1 MKFITSTHLNQWA
14 DTKECQQ
21 MLPELIKRLID
32 ASVTN
37 VDRLSFPSGDAVYLP
52 GWDGVVSC
60 DECID
65 LVPAGISLWECGASE
80 NVKGKIDSDY
90 DKRTENALGYDKS
103 NSTFVFVTPRIWE
116 GAEEWLNNHQNEWK
130 KVVVYTA
137 VELERWI
144 ESRPS
149 VGMWL
154 AEKLR
159 ILPSGGYMLPETY
172 WNRWAQGEKITLPY
186 DIVLPG
192 REEISKQIV
201 DTCKVA
207 NSLTIQALTQSEGI
221 AFAIDSILTS
231 EDADRLKSRMI
242 VVTEKD
248 AYNDLVEHYDNL
260 ILLTTVTEDIH
271 YSTKRGH
278 SVIIAATPAD
288 QIKQAVTLPIIE
300 KEGFV
305 EALVKMGYDVA
316 KAGKIAKDTARDINV
331 FRRREGIAI
340 EKPMWFDS
348 KEDLLPAILVGK
360 WADTID
366 GDKNVLELLSGMK
379 YEQYEKM
386 LYAHLMEE
394 ESPLI
399 HVGNTWR
406 IRSPYEAI
414 DYAQAMFTTSVLNKF
429 RKVCQSL
436 IQDDDP
442 EAIDKIDPDIFRF
455 RKSKQKYSNI
465 IKEGVYQTLCLLS
478 IVDDSYDKKH
488 VLWVDETVKE
498 LLKYWDL
505 SRFLS
510 NKQYFTA
517 LAEASPKEFLNFIE
531 KVPNDILDV
540 VFTPHK
546 TKYSISG
553 WKIEYSDILFALEM
567 LAWDENYLNKVTN
580 LLLIYS
586 EYENESNYANRPIN
600 TLCNTYRLLLPQTYV
615 AFEDRMTLLRA
626 YSSKYKETMFRLCLR
641 MCESLNGGVFEPNQ
655 HFRWRMFGEIEAP
668 KYIKPITIDELN
680 VVVTLVLECCSYS
693 AESITELLVL
703 SSNKNMWGSRNL
715 IIDTVRENII
725 CCDDKQIVADT
736 LRKNITHHLSYHD
749 AQWALSEAEL
759 EPYQNLL
766 NELEPKDVLH
776 KNAWLFESIYVQLP
790 HDWENGFDFEKN
802 RKELLEIRTNA
813 LREIIASQG
822 KEGIWNFVD
831 LVKCPESLAE
841 SLVSIYG
848 RELYDDVCQKY
859 KSKEISESFAR
870 SYFSVL
876 CYSDTIEYQK
886 LAKRTLGKDKDLLVL
901 LCAPRYI
908 KGLADVATSFG
919 DSIKQKYWES
929 VEVGYIEMSDAVEVI
944 HELVKVA
951 RYYDAIHVIYH
962 HRTNI
967 QISDVEIVKVI
978 YGCITYDVKMI
989 SQMDHFYLST
999 LLKELDKSENPEVIK
1014 TLIVVEF
1021 LLYRVLEY
1029 QMDVSLLR
1037 FTKELSRDPELMI
1050 QLVELAYRP
1059 DDGEVEQLECGAKD
1073 NKRLL
1078 AENAFHILYFGRP
1091 IVLFNNEDGAFDGER
1106 MRQYIESLYRLAKER
1121 KRVRAI
1127 DYVVG
1132 DILGDIPRDENYPP
1146 QALCELV
1153 KELDNDV
1160 VDQHISTRIYNS
1172 RGITS
1177 RAYNEGGNQERSIVS
1192 KFEKYRE
1199 KTKLLYPRMTKIFD
1213 DLIKEYKNEAYH
1225 LDDEAKIADLES

>member
-1 MKFITSTHLNQWA
+1 MKFITSTHLKQWA

-21 MLPELIKRLID
+21 LLPELIRRLIES
-32 ASVTN
+32 SVTN
-37 VDRLSFPSGDAVYLP
+37 IDKLFFPSGDNVSLP
-52 GWDGVVSC
+52 GWDGILTCGES
-60 DECID
+60 IGP
-65 LVPAGISLWECGASE
+65 VPAGVSLWECGATKD
-80 NVKGKIDSDY
+80 VKGKIDDDFS
-90 DKRTENALGYDKS
+90 KRDENPLGYDKS
-103 NSTFVFVTPRIWE
+103 TSTFVFVTPRIWT
-116 GAEEWLNNHQNEWK
+116 GADDWVNNHQNGWK
-130 KVVVYTA
+130 KVIVFTA
-137 VELERWI
+137 VELEQWI
-144 ESRPS
+144 ERRPS

-154 AEKLR
+154 AEKR
-159 ILPSGGYMLPETY
+159 QIFPSGGYMLPETY

-207 NSLTIQALTQSEGI
+207 NSLTIQALTQNEGI
-221 AFAIDSILTS
+221 AFAIASILTS

-278 SVIIAATPAD
+278 SVIVASTPAD
-288 QIKQAVTLPIIE
+288 QIKKDIVPLPIIE

-305 EALVKMGYDVA
+305 KTLVSIGIDDA
-316 KAGKIAKDTARDINV
+316 KARAIAKDTARDINV

-340 EKPMWFDS
+340 EKPKWFES
-348 KEDLLPAILVGK
+348 IEDLLPAILVGK
-360 WADTID
+360 WTDTVD

-379 YEQYEKM
+379 YEQYEKK
-386 LYAHLMEE
+386 LSAHLMEE
-394 ESPLI
+394 ETPLI
-399 HVGNTWR
+399 QVGNTWR

-429 RKVCQSL
+429 REVCQSL

-465 IKEGVYQTLCLLS
+465 VKEGVYQTLCLLS

-498 LLKYWDL
+498 LLKDWDF

-510 NKQYFTA
+510 NKQYLTD

-531 KVPNDILDV
+531 KVPTDILDV
-540 VFTPHK
+540 VFSPYQS
-546 TKYSISG
+546 KYSISG
-553 WKIEYSDILFALEM
+553 WEIEYTEILFALEM
-567 LAWDENYLNKVTN
+567 LAWDENHLNRVTN
-580 LLLIYS
+580 LLLKYS
-586 EYENESNYANRPIN
+586 EYANESNYANRPIN
-600 TLCNTYRLLLPQTYV
+600 SLYNIYRFYLPQTYLTYK
-615 AFEDRMTLLRA
+615 DRMTLLRA
-626 YSSKYKETMFRLCLR
+626 FSSKYKETIFRLCIR
-641 MCESLNGGVFEPNQ
+641 MCESLNGGALEPNQ
-655 HFRWRMFGEIEAP
+655 YYRWRMFGKIEAP

-680 VVVTLVLECCSYS
+680 VVVTLMLECCSYS

-736 LRKNITHHLSYHD
+736 LRKNITHHLSYQE

-790 HDWENGFDFEKN
+790 HDWKNGFDFEKN

-831 LVKCPESLAE
+831 LVKCQESLAE

-978 YGCITYDVKMI
+978 YGCITYDVKMT

-999 LLKELDKSENPEVIK
+999 LLTELDKSENPEVIK

-1021 LLYRVLEY
+1021 LLYRVLEH
-1029 QMDVSLLR
+1029 QMDVSQLR

-1059 DDGEVEQLECGAKD
+1059 DDGKVEQLENDG

-1078 AENAFHILYFGRP
+1078 SENAFHILYFGRP

-1121 KRVRAI
+1121 KRVRTI

-1153 KELDNDV
+1153 EELGNDV
-1160 VDQHISTRIYNS
+1160 VDQHISTRIHNS